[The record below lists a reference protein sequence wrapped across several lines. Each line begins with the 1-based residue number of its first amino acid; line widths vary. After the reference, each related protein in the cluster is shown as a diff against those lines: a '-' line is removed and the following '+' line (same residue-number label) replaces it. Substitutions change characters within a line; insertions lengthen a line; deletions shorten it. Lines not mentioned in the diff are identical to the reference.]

1 MNTPPSLPQI
11 ESPHFVVLGAGA
23 IGGYIGAWL
32 TATGANVTLLGRAKT
47 LNTVQTHGYTLTDL
61 NERKQVLEPT
71 HIRFSTDP
79 QVLQLADVVLVT
91 VKSRDTLQAAQLLQA
106 HAQPNALVISFQN
119 GVGNAAQLAKLL
131 PHLNV
136 IAGMVPFNVVTLP
149 NGHLHCGTEGQ
160 LCVESHPALNVL
172 RPLFANAGLS
182 LQECEDFEKVQWG
195 KLLLNLNNAVNA
207 LSDLPLKQELS
218 QHAYRK
224 CLALLMDETLQVL
237 KKAKITPAKVS
248 KLSPTLLPWVLR
260 LPDFIFKRLASS
272 MLKIDEQARS
282 SMWEDLQHK
291 RTTEVNELNGA
302 VVTLAEQLGI
312 HAPMNARMVQLI
324 QETELSRLRGISG
337 EALLHQLRSSLS
349 TS

>member
-1 MNTPPSLPQI
+1 MNTTPSLPQI

-71 HIRFSTDP
+71 HIRFSTGP

-91 VKSRDTLQAAQLLQA
+91 VKSRDTLQAAQLLQT

-237 KKAKITPAKVS
+237 NKAEITPAKVS

-291 RTTEVNELNGA
+291 RTTEVNAINGA
-302 VVTLAEQLGI
+302 VVDLAQQLGI
-312 HAPMNARMVQLI
+312 QAPLNARMVSLI
-324 QETELSRLRGISG
+324 QDAESGQLRGISG
-337 EALLHQLRSSLS
+337 EVLLRQLQCA
-349 TS
+349 